1 MFRYIGPENLDR
13 AQWDAL
19 ITADPNGLVYALS
32 WYLDRVAPGWA
43 ALVKYDAQGRY
54 IAGLPL
60 PVRSKFGFRF
70 LRQPVFTQQLG
81 LFSREPPTPADL
93 QQISKLLRRRFRFI
107 TQYSFNTAN
116 TANTTNTANTGLLA
130 ADVPALADFGV
141 ATRHTYYI
149 DLQPAYPQL
158 AAGYHASRRRQL
170 RQARSH
176 GLRVEAADGPE
187 ALETL
192 IRLFAEN
199 TAANIAG
206 LLGEAYEYPLLRAL
220 YAAARQRGM
229 AELWQAR
236 TPAGEVVA
244 AVLLWKF
251 NGQLI
256 YLFNSSSRLG
266 KQQRAISVLVDALLQ
281 RYAGQPLRFDF
292 ESPQVPSLDRFY
304 ASFGSV
310 KTPFLSITLN
320 QLPWPVR
327 QLKAARTALVRA
339 WLRRRA

>member
-1 MFRYIGPENLDR
+1 MFRYVGPESLNR
-13 AQWDAL
+13 SQWDAL
-19 ITADPNGLVYALS
+19 ITADPNGLIYALS
-32 WYLDRVAPGWA
+32 WYLDIVSPGWA
-43 ALVKYDAQGRY
+43 ALVKHDAQGRY
-54 IAGLPL
+54 VAGLPL
-60 PVRSKFGFRF
+60 PVHSKFGFRF

-81 LFSREPPTPADL
+81 LFSQEAPTPADW
-93 QQISKLLRRRFRFI
+93 QQIGALLQREFRFI
-107 TQYSFNTAN
+107 TRYAF
-116 TANTTNTANTGLLA
+116 NTANTGLLS
-130 ADVPALADFGV
+130 ADAPVLADFG
-141 ATRHTYYI
+141 ATTRHTYYI
-149 DLQPAYPQL
+149 DLRPDYPQL

-170 RQARSH
+170 RQAQPH
-176 GLRVEAADGPE
+176 GLRVEAVAGPE
-187 ALETL
+187 ALETM

-220 YAAARQRGM
+220 YAAAHQHGM

-266 KQQRAISVLVDALLQ
+266 KEQRAISVIVDALLQ

-304 ASFGSV
+304 ASFGSTE
-310 KTPFLSITLN
+310 TPFLSVSLN
-320 QLPWPVR
+320 RLPWPVR

-339 WLRRRA
+339 LAWRG

>member
-1 MFRYIGPENLDR
+1 MFRYVGPENLDR
-13 AQWDAL
+13 VQWDAL
-19 ITADPNGLVYALS
+19 ITAAPNGLIYALS
-32 WYLDRVAPGWA
+32 WYLDLVSPGWA
-43 ALVKYDAQGRY
+43 ALVQHDAQGRY
-54 IAGLPL
+54 VAGLPL
-60 PVRSKFGFRF
+60 PVHAKFGLRF

-81 LFSREPPTPADL
+81 LFSREAPMATDW
-93 QQISKLLRRRFRFI
+93 QQIGALLRQEFRFI
-107 TQYSFNTAN
+107 TRYAFNTAN
-116 TANTTNTANTGLLA
+116 NGLA
-130 ADVPALADFGV
+130 AEPSLAVFGK
-141 ATRHTYYI
+141 AELHTYYI
-149 DLQPAYPQL
+149 DLQPAYPKL

-170 RQARSH
+170 RQARAYD
-176 GLRVEAADGPE
+176 LRVAPATGPE
-187 ALETL
+187 ALETM

-206 LLGEAYEYPLLRAL
+206 MTGEAYEYPLLRAL
-220 YAAARQRGM
+220 YAAAQQRGM
-229 AELWQAR
+229 AEMWQAC

-256 YLFNSSSRLG
+256 YLFNSSSRRG
-266 KQQRAISVLVDALLQ
+266 KEQRAISVIIDALFQ
-281 RYAGQPLRFDF
+281 HYAGQPLRFDF

-320 QLPWPVR
+320 RLPWPVR

-339 WLRRRA
+339 WSRR

>member
-1 MFRYIGPENLDR
+1 MFRYVGPEALDR
-13 AQWDAL
+13 TRWDAL
-19 ITADPNGLVYALS
+19 ITAAPGGLIYALS
-32 WYLDRVAPGWA
+32 WYLDLVAPGWA
-43 ALVKYDAQGRY
+43 ALVQQDEQGRY
-54 IAGLPL
+54 VAGLPL
-60 PVRSKFGFRF
+60 PVQRKFGFRF

-81 LFSREPPTPADL
+81 LFSLVPPTAPEWH
-93 QQISKLLRRRFRFI
+93 QIGQLLRREFRFI
-107 TQYSFNTAN
+107 TRYAFNTAN
-116 TANTTNTANTGLLA
+116 AALLA
-130 ADVPALADFGV
+130 GGPALAGFEA
-141 ATRHTYYI
+141 ATFHTYYI
-149 DLQPAYPQL
+149 DLRPTYPQL

-170 RQARSH
+170 RQAQAYN
-176 GLRVEAADGPE
+176 LRVEPATGPE
-187 ALETL
+187 ALETM

-206 LLGEAYEYPLLRAL
+206 LLGEGYEYPLLRAL
-220 YAAARQRGM
+220 YAAAHQRGM

-266 KQQRAISVLVDALLQ
+266 KEQRAISVIVDALLQ

-292 ESPQVPSLDRFY
+292 ESPQVASLDRFY

-310 KTPFLSITLN
+310 ETPFLSIALN
-320 QLPWPVR
+320 RLPWPVR

-339 WLRRRA
+339 WLRRRG

>member
-1 MFRYIGPENLDR
+1 MFRYVGPESLDR

-19 ITADPNGLVYALS
+19 ITADPNGLIYALS
-32 WYLDRVAPGWA
+32 WYLDSVSPGWA
-43 ALVKYDAQGRY
+43 ALVKYDQQGRY
-54 IAGLPL
+54 AAGLPL
-60 PVRSKFGFRF
+60 PVRSKYGFRF

-81 LFSREPPTPADL
+81 LFSHEAPTPTDRAE
-93 QQISKLLRRRFRFI
+93 IGALLRRKFRFI
-107 TQYSFNTAN
+107 TRYSFNTD
-116 TANTTNTANTGLLA
+116 NTGLLA
-130 ADVPALADFGV
+130 DMPALVGFE
-141 ATRHTYYI
+141 ATTGHTYYI
-149 DLQPAYPQL
+149 DLRPGYPQL

-170 RQARSH
+170 RQAQPHS
-176 GLRVEAADGPE
+176 LRVEPAAGPA
-187 ALETL
+187 ALETM

-206 LLGEAYEYPLLRAL
+206 MSGEAYEYPLLRAL
-220 YAAARQRGM
+220 YGAAHLRGM

-266 KQQRAISVLVDALLQ
+266 KQQRAISVIIDELLQ
-281 RYAGQPLRFDF
+281 HYAGQPLRFDF

-310 KTPFLSITLN
+310 KTPFLSIALN
-320 QLPWPVR
+320 RLPWPMR

-339 WLRRRA
+339 WGRRG